1 MSSPGTFS
9 ETDVQYRLLNCSI
22 QSSRPATLPRRT
34 VIEAL
39 GRVNVVCE
47 LARIAVATGGLS
59 GSAWLFGPSFFQ
71 TYCSLPKVTS
81 VTGPAKEASRFF
93 LESSNVTRTSGILA
107 PTDLASFSG
116 SVDSNRV

>member
-47 LARIAVATGGLS
+47 ARQDSS
-59 GSAWLFGPSFFQ
+59 GSRGIVGVSMAVRAVVFPDVLFASESHERHWTGKGSIPL
-71 TYCSLPKVTS
+71 LP
-81 VTGPAKEASRFF
+81 
-93 LESSNVTRTSGILA
+93 GIFECNADPLRI
-107 PTDLASFSG
+107 DLVAI
-116 SVDSNRV
+116 NQH

>member
-59 GSAWLFGPSFFQ
+59 GSAWLFGPSFWQ
-71 TYCSLPKVTS
+71 TYGSLPKVTS
-81 VTGPAKEASRFF
+81 VAGPAKEAFRFS
-93 LESSNVTRTSGILA
+93 LESSTVPRPFGGLFSSRCPDSG
-107 PTDLASFSG
+107 
-116 SVDSNRV
+116 